1 MAVLPKPPEPIVV
14 YPMANNQ
21 DNEDL
26 PKPQIRCLSKEEAAS
41 YLGIGVTLLTELNI
55 PAVKFGRR
63 LVYDKVDLD
72 TWLDEYKQRGRAGK
86 DELWLVKPESTDA
99 LTQGIGG
106 LMQRSQTARE
116 YAKVLGLK
124 SERTPKPI

>member
-1 MAVLPKPPEPIVV
+1 MTALPRLLDSIVA
-14 YPMANNQ
+14 YQMANNQ

-86 DELWLVKPESTDA
+86 DELWLVKPESTNA
-99 LTQGIGG
+99 QIQGIGG

-116 YAKVLGLK
+116 YVKVLGLNT
-124 SERTPKPI
+124 ERKPKPI